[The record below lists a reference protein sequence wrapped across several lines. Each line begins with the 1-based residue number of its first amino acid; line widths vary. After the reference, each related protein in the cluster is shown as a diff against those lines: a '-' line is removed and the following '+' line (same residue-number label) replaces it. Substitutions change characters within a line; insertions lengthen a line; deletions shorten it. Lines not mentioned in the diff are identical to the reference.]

1 MNHIDQLGVAAVS
14 VIAVS
19 AASVRLFKI
28 LSCAI
33 RQYLPRQ
40 VTSFQKCLGKTVEM
54 FDWSIE
60 RRKKSRKSEKVSGS
74 RLISLI
80 EVDLLSK
87 KEEERKAREETK
99 VEGEERNEE

>member
-1 MNHIDQLGVAAVS
+1 
-14 VIAVS
+14 
-19 AASVRLFKI
+19 
-28 LSCAI
+28 
-33 RQYLPRQ
+33 
-40 VTSFQKCLGKTVEM
+40 M